1 MALKRHKIAVME
13 YQRITLR
20 IPTDLHKQLIEKSE
34 QKSRSMNAEI
44 IARLI
49 DSLSVPDDVPTPTND
64 EHIRR
69 IASEIVKEELAR
81 LTKAGIKLAD

>member
-1 MALKRHKIAVME
+1 MTLKRHKIAIME

-20 IPTDLHKQLIEKSE
+20 IPTDLHKQLMEKSE

-49 DSLSVPDDVPTPTND
+49 DSLNLPDDELAPSND

-69 IASEIVKEELAR
+69 IASEVLKEELAK

>member
-1 MALKRHKIAVME
+1 MTLKRHKIAVME

-20 IPTDLHKQLIEKSE
+20 IPTDLHKQLMEKSE

-49 DSLSVPDDVPTPTND
+49 DSLNLPDDELAPSND

-69 IASEIVKEELAR
+69 IASEVLKEELAK
-81 LTKAGIKLAD
+81 LTKAGIKFAD

>member
-1 MALKRHKIAVME
+1 ME

-20 IPTDLHKQLIEKSE
+20 IPTDLHKQLMEKSK

-49 DSLSVPDDVPTPTND
+49 DSLNLPDDELAPSND

-69 IASEIVKEELAR
+69 IASEVLKEELAK
-81 LTKAGIKLAD
+81 LTKAGIKFAD

>member
-1 MALKRHKIAVME
+1 MTLKRHKIAVME

-20 IPTDLHKQLIEKSE
+20 IPTDLHKQLMEKSE

-49 DSLSVPDDVPTPTND
+49 DSLNLPDDELAPSND

-69 IASEIVKEELAR
+69 IASEVLKEELAK